1 MEQYAYKGEIPMNTK
16 PDRSMIYIV
25 VSVVLLI
32 GAIAATS
39 IINSR
44 QSSQTDIRAKASA
57 TTGVV
62 YQGIVN
68 AVDLGKG
75 VLMVESLKPEKGG
88 MALSGVW
95 TVTVPSTISLGAFSP
110 GTAVNVTVDSKK
122 FNIQTKTI
130 EAKNVVAK

>member
-1 MEQYAYKGEIPMNTK
+1 MNKK
-16 PDRSMIYIV
+16 PDRSMIYIGI
-25 VSVVLLI
+25 SVILLM

-44 QSSQTDIRAKASA
+44 QSSQTDIRAKAST

-68 AVDLGKG
+68 SVDFGKG
-75 VLMVESLKPEKGG
+75 VLLVESLKPEKGG

-95 TVTVPSTISLGAFSP
+95 TVLVPTTVSLGQFSA
-110 GTAVNVTVDSKK
+110 GTGVNITVDSKK
-122 FNIQTKTI
+122 FDIQTKTI
-130 EAKNVVAK
+130 EAKNVTAK